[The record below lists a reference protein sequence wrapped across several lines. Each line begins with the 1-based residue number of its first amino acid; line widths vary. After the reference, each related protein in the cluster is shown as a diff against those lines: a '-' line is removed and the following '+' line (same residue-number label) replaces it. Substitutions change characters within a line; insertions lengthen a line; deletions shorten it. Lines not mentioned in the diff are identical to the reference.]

1 MNPAPTT
8 SAPIRTA
15 VLGYGLAGRVFHC
28 PFVAAVPGLEL
39 AAIVVGNPDRAA
51 AAAAR
56 YPSARILPTAEAAF
70 ADPAIDL
77 VVLATPNDTHF
88 ELAAAALKAG
98 KNVVI
103 DKPFAATS
111 AEARTLIDLAASLG
125 KIIAPFHNRRFDGD
139 FLTVKQ
145 LIAANTLGRVVQVIS
160 RFDRYR
166 PLQRPNTWK
175 EVGGP
180 ASGNLFDLGP
190 HLIDQAVALFG
201 LPTHIT
207 ANVRHERDATD
218 IDDAAEVFLDF
229 TLPAVD
235 GKPGKTLRYTCAES
249 MLAADPAPR
258 FRVHGTLGSYTK
270 FGVDQQEPALIAGAV
285 PPVLGSPTPW
295 FHEPEANWGTLTL
308 GTKLTEPVELARTKH
323 PTAPGDYRLYY
334 ANVRDAIRGTA
345 PLGIP
350 SEDGYR
356 IVRLLELA
364 VQSSAEQ
371 RTLPVNFS

>member
-1 MNPAPTT
+1 MNPAPETPV
-8 SAPIRTA
+8 PIRTA

-39 AAIVVGNPDRAA
+39 SAIVVGNPDRAA
-51 AAAAR
+51 SAAAR
-56 YPSARILPTAEAAF
+56 YPNARILPNAEAAF

-77 VVLATPNDTHF
+77 IVLATPNDTHF

-98 KNVVI
+98 KHVVI

-111 AEARTLIDLAASLG
+111 AEARELIDLAASLG
-125 KIIAPFHNRRFDGD
+125 KVIAPFHNRRFDGD

-145 LIAANTLGRVVQVIS
+145 LIADGTLGRVVQVIS

-190 HLIDQAVALFG
+190 HLVDQAVALFG

-207 ANVRHERDATD
+207 ANVRHERDATA
-218 IDDAAEVFLDF
+218 IDDAAEVLLDF
-229 TLPAVD
+229 TLPS
-235 GKPGKTLRYTCAES
+235 GKQLRYTCGES

-270 FGVDQQEPALIAGAV
+270 FGVDQQEPALIGGAV
-285 PPVLGSPTPW
+285 PPPLGNDAPW
-295 FHEPEANWGTLTL
+295 FHEPEANWGMLTL
-308 GTKLTEPVELARTKH
+308 GTKLTEPVELSRAKH

-334 ANVRDAIRGTA
+334 ANVRDAIRGEA
-345 PLGIP
+345 PLAIP
-350 SEDGYR
+350 SEDGFR
-356 IVRLLELA
+356 IVKLLELA
-364 VQSSAEQ
+364 VQSSNEQ
-371 RTLPVNFS
+371 RTLPVDFGAQA